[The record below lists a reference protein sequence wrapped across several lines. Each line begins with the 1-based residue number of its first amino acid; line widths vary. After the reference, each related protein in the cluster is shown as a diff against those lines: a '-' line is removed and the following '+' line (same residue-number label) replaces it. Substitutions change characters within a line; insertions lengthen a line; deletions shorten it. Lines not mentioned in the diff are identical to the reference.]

1 MNQATIHTDPTAGG
15 TLARPRIARIAAL
28 VLLAVLAA
36 LTVQSFFSKAGAQT
50 PAHVA
55 PAVVQPSDSSLCRE
69 YPKARFVFIDARAV
83 PTVASTCANQTM
95 LSV

>member
-1 MNQATIHTDPTAGG
+1 MNQPTVHTDSATGD
-15 TLARPRIARIAAL
+15 TLAWPRIARIAAL

-50 PAHVA
+50 PAHVT
-55 PAVVQPSDSSLCRE
+55 PAIAQRSDSSLCRE

-83 PTVASTCANQTM
+83 PTVASTCTNQT